1 MLIIASIQTLKH
13 GDKKNGNEEVFNFVK
28 DSIDGVIKKEVFNNL
43 LDISVQDQPFKRK
56 IIENRECLSFPKETL
71 HVSHDN
77 IRSKI
82 C

>member
-13 GDKKNGNEEVFNFVK
+13 GDKKDGNEEVFNFVK

-43 LDISVQDQPFKRK
+43 LDISVQDQPKRK
-56 IIENRECLSFPKETL
+56 KIENRECLSFPKETL